1 MILTAKE
8 EAEKMVI
15 SFIDLL
21 PPHKNLDF
29 KTFVQN
35 YQLSAGNCAL
45 KAVDMI
51 LDIKSV
57 YKDEKLYNYWYEIQ
71 QELEKLKNE
80 IK

>member
-21 PPHKNLDF
+21 PPHKVDF
-29 KTFVQN
+29 QTFMQN
-35 YQLSAGNCAL
+35 YYLSAVNCAL

-57 YKDEKLYNYWYEIQ
+57 YKDDKLYDYWHEIQ
-71 QELEKLKNE
+71 QELEKLKKE
-80 IK
+80 TK